1 MILFGI
7 TTFMFALGIVALVL
21 KTMLDLILFHT
32 SITDA
37 LYGIYFD
44 SINYYVWAAIT
55 CLMVRLHDAFM
66 PSA

>member
-1 MILFGI
+1 
-7 TTFMFALGIVALVL
+7 MFALGIIALVL

-32 SITDA
+32 SISYA
-37 LYGIYFD
+37 KYGIYFN
-44 SINYYVWAAIT
+44 SINYYVWAAVT